1 MRERWR
7 VYKQIM
13 YNAKLKVP
21 WLIGTKHFPESKR
34 VLDSGN
40 YFVIIS
46 VLDSAKCFRI
56 LARVSDSGK
65 CFVPTRRQPMQCVPQ
80 L

>member
-1 MRERWR
+1 MAHRDKTLTRI
-7 VYKQIM
+7 Q
-13 YNAKLKVP
+13 
-21 WLIGTKHFPESKR
+21 KHFPESKR
-34 VLDSGN
+34 VLDPGN

-56 LARVSDSGK
+56 LGRVSDSGK